1 MKVFVYE
8 FVTGGG
14 CAGVPLPDFLA
25 DGELMWRAL
34 VDDLTAIPGV
44 EVVTLRDARLIQ
56 PNRPRSPGLNIVATH
71 AASFDDDF
79 SHCLDE
85 ADAVLTVAPES
96 GGILELINRDVLAS
110 GRRLLGCRPAGV
122 RIAASKTA
130 TAARLAEF
138 GLDAIPTY
146 TSPYLIEEECPVVMK
161 PDDGAGC
168 QDTRLFASLADA
180 ETWTLMHA
188 ARGCIY
194 QPYVPG
200 DPLSLSLLCADGQA
214 QLLAVNRQRVV
225 ARDGLL
231 GFHGVT
237 VNALADADGRYAY
250 LAGRVAAAIPEL
262 WGHVGVDLIESAG
275 GQAVVVEVNPRP
287 TVSYAG
293 LRAALECNPAERLLD
308 LPAFSPCRSRQP
320 VRLESRHGH

>member
-14 CAGVPLPDFLA
+14 CAGEPLPDFLA

-34 VDDLTAIPGV
+34 VDDLTAITGV
-44 EVVTLRDARLIQ
+44 EVITLRDARLDQ
-56 PNRPRSPGLNIVATH
+56 PRLPRLHIVTTR

-79 SHCLDE
+79 NHCLDA

-96 GGILELINRDVLAS
+96 GGILELVNRDVLAS
-110 GRRLLGCRPAGV
+110 GKRLLGSRPGGV

-130 TAARLAEF
+130 TASRLAEF
-138 GLDAIPTY
+138 GVEAIPTY

-168 QDTRLFASLADA
+168 QDTRLFASLTDA

-200 DPLSLSLLCADGQA
+200 EPLSLSLLCADGQA

-225 ARDGLL
+225 ARNGLL

-237 VNALADADGRYAY
+237 VNAIADTDGRYAE
-250 LAGRVAAAIPEL
+250 LAGRVAAAIPDL
-262 WGHVGVDLIESAG
+262 WGYVGVDLIEAAG

-293 LRAALECNPAERLLD
+293 LRAALDCNPAERLLD
-308 LPAFSPCRSRQP
+308 LPVFSPCRGVHP
-320 VRLESRHGH
+320 VHLETHHGH